1 MIKHLLIKNYALI
14 EHLEMSPSQALNVIT
29 GETGAGKSIMLGALG
44 LLIGNRADKKAL
56 FNEGSK
62 CIVEGTFS
70 IGEFEMNSF
79 FDEHDLDYQE
89 ECIIRREITSAG
101 KSRAFVNDTPTTLD
115 VLKKI
120 GAILVDIH
128 SQNDT
133 LLLSESGFQL
143 NIIDQFGNTGPAL
156 KQYKSA
162 FNTYIEKKNLVNR
175 LKNEQ
180 AELNKESDYN
190 KFILDELL
198 SADLK
203 EGELKSLEEQLEIL
217 ENGEE
222 IKTKF
227 NQALAVAD
235 EGEYSASEAI
245 NSFLIEIK
253 SVKNFSKEYE
263 NLFERLQSVQIE
275 LSDII
280 NETRNY
286 ESDIEVNPEE
296 LHLVRERVDL
306 LNRLLQKHV
315 TKEISDL
322 LALQA
327 ELEDKVGKVENFDE
341 ALIKAE
347 NDLKIAKT
355 HLDKQADTLSKS
367 RQKIFPVLS
376 ERLIKLLQK
385 VGMPEATVSVEHHEI
400 EPTKLGKDQINLLFS
415 ANKGI
420 SPQPLKNVA
429 SGGEFSRLMFCI
441 KSLIAEKN
449 AMPTM
454 IFDEIDTGVSGEIAL
469 KMISLMKSMSES
481 HQIISIS
488 HLPQFAAGAD
498 THYFV
503 YKDNASSRSVSRM
516 KKLSDDER
524 IENIA
529 KMIGGENMS
538 ESAIQ
543 SAKDLLTI
551 S

>member
-14 EHLEMSPSQALNVIT
+14 EHLEMIPSQALNVIT

-62 CIVEGTFS
+62 CIVEATFS
-70 IGEFEMNSF
+70 IGEFDLNLF
-79 FDEHDLDYQE
+79 FDENDLDYQD
-89 ECIIRREITSAG
+89 ECIIRREITSSG

-120 GAILVDIH
+120 GTYLVDIH

-143 NIIDQFGNTGPAL
+143 NIIDQFGNTGKEL
-156 KQYKSA
+156 QQYKSA
-162 FNTYIEKKNLVNR
+162 YESYVEKKNLVNR

-198 SADLK
+198 SAHLK
-203 EGELKSLEEQLEIL
+203 EDELTSLEEQLEIL

-227 NQALAVAD
+227 NQALAIAD

-245 NSFLIEIK
+245 SSFLAEIK

-263 NLFERLQSVQIE
+263 KLFERLQSVQIE

-280 NETRNY
+280 NETRNF
-286 ESDIEVNPEE
+286 ESNIEVNPDE
-296 LHLVRERVDL
+296 LQLVRERVDL
-306 LNRLLQKHV
+306 INRLMQKHITNNV
-315 TKEISDL
+315 SDL
-322 LALQA
+322 LKLQTQ
-327 ELEDKVGKVENFDE
+327 LEEKVGRVENFDE
-341 ALIKAE
+341 ALTKAE
-347 NDLKIAKT
+347 SELNLAKIQ
-355 HLDKQADTLSKS
+355 LDKQADILSKS
-367 RQKIFPVLS
+367 RIKVFPVLS
-376 ERLIKLLQK
+376 SRLVQLLQK
-385 VGMPEATVSVEHHEI
+385 VGMPEASVSVEHHET
-400 EPTKLGKDQINLLFS
+400 EPGKLGKDQINLLFS

-441 KSLIAEKN
+441 KYLIAEKN

-454 IFDEIDTGVSGEIAL
+454 IFDEIDTGISGEIAL
-469 KMISLMKSMSES
+469 KMISLMKSMSEN

-498 THYFV
+498 SHYFV
-503 YKDNASSRSVSRM
+503 YKDNASTRSVSRM
-516 KKLSDDER
+516 KKLTEDER
-524 IENIA
+524 VENIA
-529 KMIGGENMS
+529 KMIGGDNMS

>member
-14 EHLEMSPSQALNVIT
+14 EHLEMFPSQALNVIT

-70 IGEFEMNSF
+70 IGEFELSSL

-120 GAILVDIH
+120 GAFLVDIH

-143 NIIDQFGNTGPAL
+143 NIIDQFGNTSTAL

-162 FNTYIEKKNLVNR
+162 FKTYVEKKNLVNH

-198 SADLK
+198 SANLK
-203 EGELKSLEEQLEIL
+203 EGELALLEEQLEIL

-245 NSFLIEIK
+245 NSFLLEIK
-253 SVKNFSKEYE
+253 SVRNFSKEYE

-280 NETRNY
+280 NETRTF
-286 ESDIEVNPEE
+286 ESSIEVNPEE

-315 TKEISDL
+315 TSNISDL

-327 ELEDKVGKVENFDE
+327 DLEDKVGKVENFDE

-347 NDLKIAKT
+347 KELKNAKA

-367 RQKIFPVLS
+367 RKKIFPILS

-385 VGMPEATVSVEHHEI
+385 VGMPEASVSVEHQET
-400 EPTKLGKDQINLLFS
+400 EPSRLGKDQINLLFS

-516 KKLSDDER
+516 KKLSEDER